1 MKLSIEYIAGF
12 VDGEGCIYA
21 QVRPNQRLDTKL
33 IITNTDLSVLKD
45 IQEFF
50 GCGTIRLKSRGS
62 TDRARKTCYLYEVW
76 AQEAAD
82 VITKLLPYLR
92 QKKPQAELILE
103 LREYCLSRKN
113 YAIGRSGTVPLSEEE
128 KEKRAVYVN
137 KIKELKRA

>member
-62 TDRARKTCYLYEVW
+62 TDRARRAGVSR
-76 AQEAAD
+76 
-82 VITKLLPYLR
+82 PLR
-92 QKKPQAELILE
+92 
-103 LREYCLSRKN
+103 R
-113 YAIGRSGTVPLSEEE
+113 
-128 KEKRAVYVN
+128 
-137 KIKELKRA
+137 